1 MTEPLYPSAVR
12 EMPEEDRPRERLE
25 RLGAEALRDA
35 ELLAVLFRTGT
46 REMGAVA
53 LADALLRDF
62 GDLRA
67 VARASIEQLMQ
78 VKGLGRVK
86 AIEIKAALELGTRLA
101 SHTETRRARIQGA
114 EDVSRLLMTRFK
126 QCETEQFKCL
136 LMNTKNEVL
145 KVVDVASG
153 SLDHV
158 DAIPRDV
165 FRQAVRDGVS
175 RVIVCHN
182 HPSGDPE
189 PSRDDLAITKRLV
202 DSGQTLG
209 VSVLDHVIFGDGRYV
224 SLAER
229 NLL

>member
-12 EMPEEDRPRERLE
+12 EMPEEDRPRERLD

-101 SHTETRRARIQGA
+101 SHTETRRVRIQGA

-136 LMNTKNEVL
+136 LMNMKNEVL
-145 KVVDVASG
+145 RVVDVASG
-153 SLDHV
+153 RRWDIDLGQARLPTWILD
-158 DAIPRDV
+158 R
-165 FRQAVRDGVS
+165 RR
-175 RVIVCHN
+175 RVPDTGI
-182 HPSGDPE
+182 
-189 PSRDDLAITKRLV
+189 A
-202 DSGQTLG
+202 
-209 VSVLDHVIFGDGRYV
+209 
-224 SLAER
+224 
-229 NLL
+229 